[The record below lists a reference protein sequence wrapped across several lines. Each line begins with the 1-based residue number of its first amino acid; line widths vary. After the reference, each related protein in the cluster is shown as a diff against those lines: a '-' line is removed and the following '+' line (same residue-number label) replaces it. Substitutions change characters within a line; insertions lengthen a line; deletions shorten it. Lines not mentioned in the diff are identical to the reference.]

1 MVQRNGPRR
10 GQFPLWLAPVW
21 GGWVR
26 RFPHSRWGRGTRELA
41 GCAAHIVGYF
51 DSIEEM
57 HRVYERYRGNTAL
70 AADESG

>member
-1 MVQRNGPRR
+1 
-10 GQFPLWLAPVW
+10 
-21 GGWVR
+21 
-26 RFPHSRWGRGTRELA
+26 
-41 GCAAHIVGYF
+41 VGYF